1 MAIVDVPST
10 FHEAPSFPNKAP
22 PFLND
27 PDGKFE
33 RYWNRASFRFSHK
46 LAGHPLFELDSLV
59 KLSRRMPKC
68 ADFAYWSNGTE
79 DPGNQ
84 WGARG
89 KSLSLQDTIAG
100 IADNNSLVLIKHA
113 WHDEMYGPVLQ
124 SCLSEAVKLC
134 GAIMHDDVI
143 LGNATILI
151 ASPNRV
157 TPYHF
162 DWDCNFLAQIR
173 GNKKLHVFNDTD
185 RTLLTQ
191 VELERFCAGD
201 INSGRGGLRAP
212 SRGRRAH
219 PVPRAAL
226 GAKWRQRLG
235 GAQHE
240 LRAPLGKPQFGP
252 LPGSTLGAP
261 RRPPS
266 P

>member
-1 MAIVDVPST
+1 MSHHRRQIRTLLEPRQ
-10 FHEAPSFPNKAP
+10 FPFP
-22 PFLND
+22 
-27 PDGKFE
+27 
-33 RYWNRASFRFSHK
+33 HK

-59 KLSRRMPKC
+59 ELSRRMPNC

-100 IADNNSLVLIKHA
+100 IADNNSLVLIKHT
-113 WHDEMYGPVLQ
+113 WHDEVYGPVLQ

-134 GAIMHDDVI
+134 GVIMHNDVI

-157 TPYHF
+157 TPYHS
-162 DWDCNFLAQIR
+162 DWDATSWRKSQATKSCMCSMARIARYLRRSSSSAFAPGISIAPYTSRR
-173 GNKKLHVFNDTD
+173 GK
-185 RTLLTQ
+185 RT
-191 VELERFCAGD
+191 
-201 INSGRGGLRAP
+201 
-212 SRGRRAH
+212 RRYDGVH
-219 PVPRAAL
+219 IPYRAAL
-226 GAKWRQRLG
+226 GAKRRQHLG
-235 GAQHE
+235 GVQHE
-240 LRAPLGKPQFGP
+240 LRAPLGKPQFGH